1 VTTKKKTSFGLE
13 ENGLCYL
20 VLFEF
25 DSYYVGIEKEHA
37 FKYWCGKIKLKKI
50 SFKV

>member
-1 VTTKKKTSFGLE
+1 MTSFGLE

-37 FKYWCGKIKLKKI
+37 FNTG
-50 SFKV
+50 VARAN